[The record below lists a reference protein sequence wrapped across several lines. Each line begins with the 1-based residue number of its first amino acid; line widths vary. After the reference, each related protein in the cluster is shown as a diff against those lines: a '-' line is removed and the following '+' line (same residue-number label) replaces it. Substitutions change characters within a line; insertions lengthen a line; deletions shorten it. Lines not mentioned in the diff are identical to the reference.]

1 MAAKEIHVEMLLG
14 KRVFG
19 LNGKPVGHLEEI
31 VADLRDG
38 ECFVE
43 EFHVGSYAV
52 LERLAALSIGR
63 NTLRIFGATK
73 GYRVP
78 WDKLDLSDAERPR
91 LLCSVKDSKP
101 IAS

>member
-1 MAAKEIHVEMLLG
+1 MAAQEIRIEMLLG

-19 LNGKPVGHLEEI
+19 LNGKAVGHLEEI
-31 VADLRDG
+31 VGELRAG
-38 ECFVE
+38 VCFVE

-52 LERLAALSIGR
+52 LERLAAWSIGR
-63 NTLRIFGATK
+63 TTLRIFGVNK

-91 LLCSVKDSKP
+91 LLCSVKELKTVDS
-101 IAS
+101 